1 MSKFKISCEENTFI
15 YEKLENLRKKLLQS
29 KDDQKARNAKRILSA
44 IERFPLP
51 ILSSKTALTF
61 IQGVGPWWA
70 SEIEKWLSQKPQKRK
85 ASPIINTK
93 RVLYIPTYK
102 SPEWVCMMCMNISES
117 PIASYDIPYI
127 VSHFLND
134 YDVFA
139 PENAKS
145 VLGFLCDK
153 NLAIEDSGLYNLT
166 DLGAEIIG
174 KIQAECPTIV
184 KKNVEKFDPDSWITE
199 NCEKDEEITNNSDF
213 FSIVLIVDTAER
225 LAMDFNTIFDRLCCR
240 NIAVERRK
248 LWVGDYQWICRTK
261 ENGKTVD
268 LALNLVVERKTA
280 DDLAHSIV
288 DFRYEEQ
295 KIKMKMSQA
304 HCIYLLE
311 GKNPQKSSKIS
322 TGTLL
327 NSLISTKFN
336 YGFQIKVTQDS
347 KDTLNWLARLTS
359 GIFQQV
365 SSWSSEKLFN
375 LPTFD
380 DFYDET
386 NPFANITV
394 KEIFGKQ
401 LRALDKIGEQNTLAV
416 LKKYPTP
423 FIFYSEISSAAKKGK
438 RSLNSFLKS
447 IKLDNGNIL
456 NKNTNT

>member
-1 MSKFKISCEENTFI
+1 MDPK
-15 YEKLENLRKKLLQS
+15 
-29 KDDQKARNAKRILSA
+29 
-44 IERFPLP
+44 
-51 ILSSKTALTF
+51 
-61 IQGVGPWWA
+61 
-70 SEIEKWLSQKPQKRK
+70 EI
-85 ASPIINTK
+85 
-93 RVLYIPTYK
+93 
-102 SPEWVCMMCMNISES
+102 
-117 PIASYDIPYI
+117 
-127 VSHFLND
+127 
-134 YDVFA
+134 
-139 PENAKS
+139 
-145 VLGFLCDK
+145 
-153 NLAIEDSGLYNLT
+153 
-166 DLGAEIIG
+166 
-174 KIQAECPTIV
+174 IQAECPTIV

-365 SSWSSEKLFN
+365 SSWSSEKIFN

-423 FIFYSEISSAAKKGK
+423 FIFYSEISSPHIQ
-438 RSLNSFLKS
+438 N
-447 IKLDNGNIL
+447 NN
-456 NKNTNT
+456 